1 MRLLLAFLIFLSHAL
16 AAPPS
21 ELRAARDR
29 QDRAALEKTI
39 ATLTAQAEKK
49 PADAQ
54 AQYTLALA
62 QSYLAEICLELRLR
76 NEAKA
81 AAEKGIQAAEKA
93 AKLVTETFGLKSV
106 DVFVKGPD
114 PGRDAAIRGL
124 KSTNLE
130 ITSITDNTPI
140 PHNGVRGKKR
150 RHG

>member
-1 MRLLLAFLIFLSHAL
+1 MAPAKTKKTLIKKKAPRSVASGRVYIQATFNNTIVSFTDEAGNVLNWSSSGNAGFKGARKSTPY
-16 AAPPS
+16 AA
-21 ELRAARDR
+21 
-29 QDRAALEKTI
+29 T
-39 ATLTAQAEKK
+39 T
-49 PADAQ
+49 
-54 AQYTLALA
+54 
-62 QSYLAEICLELRLR
+62 
-76 NEAKA
+76 
-81 AAEKGIQAAEKA
+81 AAEKA

-106 DVFVKGPD
+106 DVFVKGPG

>member
-1 MRLLLAFLIFLSHAL
+1 MAPSKTKKTVVKKKAPRSVVNGRVYIQATFNNTIVSFTDEAGNVLNWSSSGNAGFKGARKSTPY
-16 AAPPS
+16 AA
-21 ELRAARDR
+21 
-29 QDRAALEKTI
+29 T
-39 ATLTAQAEKK
+39 T
-49 PADAQ
+49 
-54 AQYTLALA
+54 
-62 QSYLAEICLELRLR
+62 
-76 NEAKA
+76 
-81 AAEKGIQAAEKA
+81 AAEKA

-106 DVFVKGPD
+106 DVFVKGPG